1 MKHPLSDH
9 IGVLIHMID
18 LEIVQYMK
26 ERLSSVQLTP
36 EQHLIIALLLKRQG
50 LMQNEIA
57 EALSKDKS
65 SLTRM
70 LASLETKGFITRQC
84 CGDDRRAMIVFLT
97 EKGLLLQDHV
107 DQVDKSTRA
116 IMLRDFSKEE
126 CAEFTRLL
134 LKLRDNVRDEQCS
147 SSSFIQ
153 IDAPEG

>member
-70 LASLETKGFITRQC
+70 LGSLETKGFITRQC
-84 CGDDRRAMIVFLT
+84 CGDDRRAMKVFLT
-97 EKGLLLQDHV
+97 EKGMLLQDHV
-107 DQVDKSTRA
+107 DEVDKSTRA
-116 IMLRDFSKEE
+116 IMLRGFSEAE
-126 CAEFTRLL
+126 CAELARLL
-134 LKLRDNVRDEQCS
+134 LKLRDNVRDEQRS
-147 SSSFIQ
+147 MNHL
-153 IDAPEG
+153 DAPEG